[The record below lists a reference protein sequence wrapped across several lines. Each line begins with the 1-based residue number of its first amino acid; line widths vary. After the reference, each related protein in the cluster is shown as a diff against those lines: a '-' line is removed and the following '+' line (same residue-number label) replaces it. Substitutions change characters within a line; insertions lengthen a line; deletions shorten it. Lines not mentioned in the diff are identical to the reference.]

1 MRYIGTTKDLCKFI
15 EDAESK
21 IQLEDVGV
29 TLEYGPVLLFHKIA
43 AMIGLQKAIA
53 ERCKESGVIPEIIEV
68 MSAYKAFKP
77 LSKRKMA
84 EDYPPYCFSSA
95 FRLASRAFLSS
106 GDVQSDR
113 RNKTL

>member
-1 MRYIGTTKDLCKFI
+1 MSGVFGIETIDGKVVQEVVRYIGTTKDLCKFI

-21 IQLEDVGV
+21 IRLEDVGV

-43 AMIGLQKAIA
+43 AMIGLQKAIV

-77 LSKRKMA
+77 LSKPGLLNEK
-84 EDYPPYCFSSA
+84 PGFG
-95 FRLASRAFLSS
+95 F
-106 GDVQSDR
+106 DVRVNQ
-113 RNKTL
+113 K

>member
-1 MRYIGTTKDLCKFI
+1 VRYIGTTKDLCKFI

-84 EDYPPYCFSSA
+84 EDYPHTA
-95 FRLASRAFLSS
+95 FPLF
-106 GDVQSDR
+106 
-113 RNKTL
+113 